1 MMSKLPS
8 NGDDGILVHVDRQLA
23 FVHIEIGANFAQEA
37 ARYAIITL
45 DCFGPD
51 HHVIVPGMKHLTSA
65 VVLPP
70 MGL

>member
-51 HHVIVPGMKHLTSA
+51 HQVIVPGMKQRIA
-65 VVLPP
+65 GLP
-70 MGL
+70 LLYW